1 MSIYYHGP
9 RIEDR
14 DLSRRQLLCKCGMGM
29 GALALA
35 NLLAQT
41 GLASPAPINPLS
53 PKSPQFAGK
62 AKRVIHLFMNGG
74 PSQVDTFDP
83 KPALEKYNGKK
94 PPGADKRTERRT
106 GGLMMSPF
114 KFAKC
119 GKSGV
124 EVSDIFPEVGKC
136 IDDICVVRSMHTNVP
151 NHEPSLL
158 MMTCGEQQ
166 PIRPSMGSWLL
177 YGLG

>member
-1 MSIYYHGP
+1 MSLYYHGP

-41 GLASPAPINPLS
+41 GLASPAPINPLA
-53 PKSPQFAGK
+53 PKSPQFSGK

-83 KPALEKYNGKK
+83 KPMLAKYANQ
-94 PPGADKRTERRT
+94 PLPMDYLPTERKT
-106 GGLMMSPF
+106 GAAFASPY
-114 KFAKC
+114 KFAKH
-119 GKSGV
+119 GKSGI
-124 EVSDIFPEVGKC
+124 EVSEIFPHLA
-136 IDDICVVRSMHTNVP
+136 DCVD
-151 NHEPSLL
+151 
-158 MMTCGEQQ
+158 
-166 PIRPSMGSWLL
+166 
-177 YGLG
+177 